1 MKSIMIFL
9 FASLFLIS
17 LTSCG
22 DATDVVDSG
31 TYQGLIK
38 KIEAEKSEI
47 YVDLQDG
54 KTIELYFID
63 ETELTQNGE
72 VVDFSALQVGQ
83 KVEVEVKK
91 VGKRLDPLKVKIL
104 E

>member
-1 MKSIMIFL
+1 MRNIFVL
-9 FASLFLIS
+9 FSAALLFL
-17 LTSCG
+17 LTACG
-22 DATDVVDSG
+22 DATDVVDTG
-31 TYQGLIK
+31 TYEGTIK
-38 KIEAEKSEI
+38 KIEADKSEI
-47 YVDLQDG
+47 YVDLLDG

-72 VVDFSALQVGQ
+72 VVAFSTLTVGQ
-83 KVEVEVKK
+83 KVEVQVKK

>member
-1 MKSIMIFL
+1 MKNIIIL
-9 FASLFLIS
+9 FSAILLFS

-31 TYQGLIK
+31 TYEGTIK
-38 KIEAEKSEI
+38 KIEADKSEI
-47 YVDLQDG
+47 YVDLSNG

-72 VVDFSALQVGQ
+72 VVTFSSLLVGQ
-83 KVEVEVKK
+83 KVEVEVQK